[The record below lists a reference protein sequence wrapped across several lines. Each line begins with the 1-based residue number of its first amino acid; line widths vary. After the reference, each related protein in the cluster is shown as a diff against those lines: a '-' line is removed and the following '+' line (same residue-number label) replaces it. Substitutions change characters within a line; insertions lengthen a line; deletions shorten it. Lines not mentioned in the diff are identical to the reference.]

1 MNFLPELI
9 QKLGT
14 VLVEV
19 LVLIAE
25 EVEKK
30 PEDVIEQTASDES
43 IPSDEEISE
52 YNDTASKIDEID
64 SALEETKDKYLR
76 LMAEYDNYRKRTAK
90 EKTETYNNA
99 VSDSVTEILPV
110 IDTFEMALKTECSD
124 ESFKTGVEKI
134 YNMFRKSLE
143 KLGVTEIE
151 ALGKEFDPNLHN
163 AVMHVDDTDYAE
175 NYVCEVFQKGYR
187 LGKKV
192 IRHSMVAVAI

>member
-1 MNFLPELI
+1 MSDEKDINQQEEI
-9 QKLGT
+9 T
-14 VLVEV
+14 
-19 LVLIAE
+19 E

-52 YNDTASKIDEID
+52 YNDTASKIDEIE

-99 VSDSVTEILPV
+99 VSDSITEILPV

-163 AVMHVDDTDYAE
+163 AIKQVEETDYAE

>member
-1 MNFLPELI
+1 MSDEKKDINQQE
-9 QKLGT
+9 
-14 VLVEV
+14 E
-19 LVLIAE
+19 IAE
-25 EVEKK
+25 EVEKN

-52 YNDTASKIDEID
+52 YNDTASKIDEIE

-99 VSDSVTEILPV
+99 VSDSITEILPV

-163 AVMHVDDTDYAE
+163 AIKQVEETDYAE

>member
-1 MNFLPELI
+1 MSDEKKDINQQE
-9 QKLGT
+9 
-14 VLVEV
+14 E
-19 LVLIAE
+19 IAE

-30 PEDVIEQTASDES
+30 PEDVIEQTTSDES

-52 YNDTASKIDEID
+52 YNDTASKIDEIE

-99 VSDSVTEILPV
+99 VSNSVTEILPV

-124 ESFKTGVEKI
+124 ENFKTGVEKI

-163 AVMHVDDTDYAE
+163 AIKQVEETDYAE
-175 NYVCEVFQKGYR
+175 NYVCEVFQKGYK
-187 LGKKV
+187 LGNKV

>member
-1 MNFLPELI
+1 MSDEKDINQQEEI
-9 QKLGT
+9 T
-14 VLVEV
+14 
-19 LVLIAE
+19 E
-25 EVEKK
+25 EVEKN

-52 YNDTASKIDEID
+52 YNDTASKIDEIE

-124 ESFKTGVEKI
+124 ESFKMGVEKI

-163 AVMHVDDTDYAE
+163 AIKQVEETDYAE

>member
-1 MNFLPELI
+1 MSDEKKDINQQE
-9 QKLGT
+9 
-14 VLVEV
+14 E
-19 LVLIAE
+19 IAE

-30 PEDVIEQTASDES
+30 PEDVIEQTTSDES

-52 YNDTASKIDEID
+52 YNDTASKIDEIEA
-64 SALEETKDKYLR
+64 ALEETKDKYLR

-99 VSDSVTEILPV
+99 VSNSVTEILPV

-124 ESFKTGVEKI
+124 ENFKTGVEKI

-163 AVMHVDDTDYAE
+163 AIKQVEETDYAE

-187 LGKKV
+187 LGNKV

>member
-1 MNFLPELI
+1 MSDEKDINQQEEI
-9 QKLGT
+9 T
-14 VLVEV
+14 V
-19 LVLIAE
+19 
-25 EVEKK
+25 EVEKN

-52 YNDTASKIDEID
+52 YNDTASKIDEIE

-124 ESFKTGVEKI
+124 ESSKTGVEKI
-134 YNMFRKSLE
+134 YNMLRKSLE

-163 AVMHVDDTDYAE
+163 AIKQVEETDYAE

>member
-1 MNFLPELI
+1 MSDEKKDINQQE
-9 QKLGT
+9 
-14 VLVEV
+14 E
-19 LVLIAE
+19 IAE

-52 YNDTASKIDEID
+52 YNDTASKIDEIE

-163 AVMHVDDTDYAE
+163 AIKQVEETDYAE

>member
-1 MNFLPELI
+1 MSDEKDINQQE
-9 QKLGT
+9 
-14 VLVEV
+14 E
-19 LVLIAE
+19 IAE
-25 EVEKK
+25 EVEKN

-52 YNDTASKIDEID
+52 YNDTASKIDEIE

-99 VSDSVTEILPV
+99 VSDSITEILPV

-124 ESFKTGVEKI
+124 ENFKTGVEKI

-163 AVMHVDDTDYAE
+163 AIKQVEETDYAE

>member
-1 MNFLPELI
+1 MSDEKDINQQEEI
-9 QKLGT
+9 T
-14 VLVEV
+14 
-19 LVLIAE
+19 E
-25 EVEKK
+25 EVEKN

-52 YNDTASKIDEID
+52 YNDTASKIDEIE

-124 ESFKTGVEKI
+124 ERFKTGVEKI

-163 AVMHVDDTDYAE
+163 AIKQVEETDYAE

>member
-1 MNFLPELI
+1 MSDEKKDINQQEEI
-9 QKLGT
+9 T
-14 VLVEV
+14 
-19 LVLIAE
+19 E

-30 PEDVIEQTASDES
+30 PEDVIEQTTSDES

-52 YNDTASKIDEID
+52 YNDTASKIDEIE

-99 VSDSVTEILPV
+99 VSNSVTEILPV

-124 ESFKTGVEKI
+124 EKFKTGVEKI

-163 AVMHVDDTDYAE
+163 AIKQVEETDYAE
-175 NYVCEVFQKGYR
+175 NYVCEVFQKGYK
-187 LGKKV
+187 LGNKV

>member
-1 MNFLPELI
+1 MSDEKKDINQQEEI
-9 QKLGT
+9 T
-14 VLVEV
+14 
-19 LVLIAE
+19 E
-25 EVEKK
+25 EVEKN

-52 YNDTASKIDEID
+52 YNDTASKIDEIE

-124 ESFKTGVEKI
+124 ESFKMGVEKI

-163 AVMHVDDTDYAE
+163 AIKQVEETDYAE

>member
-1 MNFLPELI
+1 MSDEKDINQQEEI
-9 QKLGT
+9 T
-14 VLVEV
+14 
-19 LVLIAE
+19 E
-25 EVEKK
+25 EVEKN

-52 YNDTASKIDEID
+52 YNDTASKIDEIE

-163 AVMHVDDTDYAE
+163 AIKQVEETDYAE

>member
-1 MNFLPELI
+1 MSDEKKDINQQE
-9 QKLGT
+9 
-14 VLVEV
+14 E
-19 LVLIAE
+19 IAE

-52 YNDTASKIDEID
+52 YNDTASKIDEIE

-99 VSDSVTEILPV
+99 VSDSITEILPV

-163 AVMHVDDTDYAE
+163 AIKQVEETDYAE

>member
-1 MNFLPELI
+1 MSDEKDINQQEKI
-9 QKLGT
+9 T
-14 VLVEV
+14 
-19 LVLIAE
+19 E
-25 EVEKK
+25 EVEKN
-30 PEDVIEQTASDES
+30 PEDVIEQTASVES

-52 YNDTASKIDEID
+52 YNDTASKIDEIE

-99 VSDSVTEILPV
+99 VSDSITEILPV

-124 ESFKTGVEKI
+124 ERFKTGVEKI

-163 AVMHVDDTDYAE
+163 AIKQVEETDYAE

>member
-1 MNFLPELI
+1 MSDEKDINQ
-9 QKLGT
+9 QKEIT
-14 VLVEV
+14 
-19 LVLIAE
+19 E
-25 EVEKK
+25 EVEKN

-52 YNDTASKIDEID
+52 YNDTASKIDEIE

-99 VSDSVTEILPV
+99 VSDSITEILPV

-163 AVMHVDDTDYAE
+163 AIKQVEETDYAE

>member
-1 MNFLPELI
+1 MSDEKDINQQEEI
-9 QKLGT
+9 S
-14 VLVEV
+14 
-19 LVLIAE
+19 E
-25 EVEKK
+25 EVGKN

-52 YNDTASKIDEID
+52 YNDTASKIDEIE

-134 YNMFRKSLE
+134 YNMFKKSLE

-163 AVMHVDDTDYAE
+163 AIKQVEETDYAE

>member
-1 MNFLPELI
+1 MSDEKKDINQQE
-9 QKLGT
+9 
-14 VLVEV
+14 E
-19 LVLIAE
+19 IAE
-25 EVEKK
+25 EVEKN

-52 YNDTASKIDEID
+52 YNDTASKIDEIE

-124 ESFKTGVEKI
+124 ESFKMGVEKI

-163 AVMHVDDTDYAE
+163 AIKQVEETDYAE

>member
-1 MNFLPELI
+1 MSDEKDINQQEEI
-9 QKLGT
+9 T
-14 VLVEV
+14 
-19 LVLIAE
+19 E

-52 YNDTASKIDEID
+52 YNDTASKIDEIE

-124 ESFKTGVEKI
+124 ESFKMGVEKI

-163 AVMHVDDTDYAE
+163 AIKQVEETDYAE

>member
-1 MNFLPELI
+1 MSDEKDINQQE
-9 QKLGT
+9 
-14 VLVEV
+14 E
-19 LVLIAE
+19 IAK
-25 EVEKK
+25 EVEKN

-52 YNDTASKIDEID
+52 YNDTASKIDEIE

-99 VSDSVTEILPV
+99 VSDSITEILPV

-163 AVMHVDDTDYAE
+163 AIKQVEETDYAE